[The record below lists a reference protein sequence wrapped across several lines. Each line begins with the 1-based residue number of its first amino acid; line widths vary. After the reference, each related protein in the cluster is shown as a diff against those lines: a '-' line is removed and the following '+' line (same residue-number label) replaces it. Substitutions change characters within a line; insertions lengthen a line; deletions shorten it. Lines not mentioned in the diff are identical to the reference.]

1 MPADLNHVALVGR
14 LTRDPELRY
23 TASGEPVCAMRVAV
37 TSRAR
42 NGEGYEDRPNFLD
55 VTTFGPH
62 AEAAAEHLA
71 KGRRIGVAGRLVW
84 REWTADDGSRREAV
98 QIVASSVQYLDAPTR
113 VGSDVPW
120 VGASNG
126 KGAAG
131 GDDLPF

>member
-1 MPADLNHVALVGR
+1 VPADLNHVALVGR

-23 TASGEPVCAMRVAV
+23 TPSGEPVCAMRVAV

-42 NGEGYEDRPNFLD
+42 TGEGYEDRPNFLD

-71 KGRRIGVAGRLVW
+71 KGRRIGVAGRLAW
-84 REWTADDGSRREAV
+84 REWTTDDGSRREAV
-98 QIVASSVQYLDAPTR
+98 QIVASTVQYLDAPKT
-113 VGSDVPW
+113 DTPEPTP
-120 VGASNG
+120 VGATNG